1 MRLDKR
7 GMQTI
12 AAPLPSS
19 AAPVASPD
27 PFGPA
32 IHGPGVAFFDF
43 DGTLIH
49 GDSLP
54 MFVGEVIGRRRAALA
69 LADAIRSSLHRH
81 VRGRGPGAD
90 FPGSVKAIFLKR
102 TLRGLALADAVAAA
116 ERMVP
121 RVRWHAPLLDILKA
135 HQDRGHRVVIATGAL
150 DLYMPALL
158 RGLEVDDLLATGMEV
173 VDGVL
178 TGRLGTANCV
188 RLDKAE
194 RVRAWIDRHGPIG
207 GTWGYGNRP
216 SDLPMLALM
225 QRGEVVKIRRGRAQ
239 G

>member
-1 MRLDKR
+1 
-7 GMQTI
+7 MQTTDAK
-12 AAPLPSS
+12 AAPHGLS
-19 AAPVASPD
+19 
-27 PFGPA
+27 PA
-32 IHGPGVAFFDF
+32 IDPPGKAGGGPGVAFFDF

-69 LADAIRSSLHRH
+69 LADAIRSGLHRH
-81 VRGRGPGAD
+81 VRGRGPGVD

-102 TLRGLALADAVAAA
+102 TLRGLPVADALAAA

-121 RVRWHAPLLDILKA
+121 RVRWHPPLLDTLKA
-135 HQDRGHRVVIATGAL
+135 HRARGHRVVIATGAL

-158 RGLEVDDLLATGMEV
+158 RGLGVDDLLATGMEV
-173 VDGVL
+173 VDGAL

-188 RLDKAE
+188 RLNKAE
-194 RVRAWIDRHGPIG
+194 RVRAWIDAHGPVG
-207 GTWGYGNRP
+207 ATWGYGNRP

-225 QRGEVVKIRRGRAQ
+225 ERGEVVKIRRGHAQ
-239 G
+239 R

>member
-1 MRLDKR
+1 M
-7 GMQTI
+7 
-12 AAPLPSS
+12 S
-19 AAPVASPD
+19 
-27 PFGPA
+27 GPA
-32 IHGPGVAFFDF
+32 GVAFFDF

-69 LADAIRSSLHRH
+69 LADAIRSAMHRH
-81 VRGRGPGAD
+81 VRGRGPGRD
-90 FPGSVKAIFLKR
+90 FPGSVKAIYLKR
-102 TLRGLALADAVAAA
+102 TLCGLPVADALAAA

-121 RVRWHAPLLDILKA
+121 RVRWHQPMLDVLTE
-135 HQDRGHRVVIATGAL
+135 HRRQGRRVVVATGAL

-173 VDGVL
+173 VDGTL

-188 RLDKAE
+188 RRDKAD
-194 RVRAWIDRHGPIG
+194 RVTAWIAGNGPVAA
-207 GTWGYGNRP
+207 TWGYGNHP

-225 QRGEVVKIRRGRAQ
+225 HKGEVVRIRR
-239 G
+239 

>member
-1 MRLDKR
+1 
-7 GMQTI
+7 MQTLVQPAPAVSSAV
-12 AAPLPSS
+12 AAPSVVAPS
-19 AAPVASPD
+19 VVE
-27 PFGPA
+27 
-32 IHGPGVAFFDF
+32 GPGVAFFDF

-69 LADAIRSSLHRH
+69 LADAIRSGLHRH

-102 TLRGLALADAVAAA
+102 TLRGVPVADALAAA
-116 ERMVP
+116 ERMIP
-121 RVRWHAPLLDILKA
+121 RLRWHAPLLDTLRD
-135 HQDRGHRVVIATGAL
+135 HRDRGHRVVVATGAL

-158 RGLEVDDLLATGMEV
+158 RGLGVDDLLATGMEV
-173 VDGVL
+173 VDGAL
-178 TGRLGTANCV
+178 TGRLATGNCV

-194 RVRAWIDRHGPIG
+194 RVRAWIGRNGPVG
-207 GTWGYGNRP
+207 TTWGYGNRP

-225 QRGEVVKIRRGRAQ
+225 QRAEVVTIRRRHASR
-239 G
+239 